1 MTRPWRRLDAS
12 TLTTVPVNTGVFAL
26 RDGADALVSVHMAGG
41 RSPTGLRGV
50 LQAVLEERAPREV
63 DFTYVST
70 NNYFTLYHERSAF
83 PDRFDATNP
92 FLRRDGH
99 TVAQRGPS

>member
-41 RSPTGLRGV
+41 RSPTGLRGE
-50 LQAVLEERAPREV
+50 LQAVL
-63 DFTYVST
+63 TYVST